1 MSAKS
6 AQIKKVSSKKSVPA
20 TDETEEINPPAV
32 LKNKSALEIDEPE
45 AVIGLDEKPE
55 EDPLEQVEEGEDA
68 ELDDVGLDEEI
79 DPFNDK
85 WEA

>member
-20 TDETEEINPPAV
+20 TDETEEITPPAV
-32 LKNKSALEIDEPE
+32 LKNKSSLEIEEPE
-45 AVIGLDEKPE
+45 AVVGLDEKPE
-55 EDPLEQVEEGEDA
+55 EDPLEQVDDSDDTDLEEI
-68 ELDDVGLDEEI
+68 GLDEEI